1 MLCLL
6 ERNLLEPKQTLDF
19 RRKTK
24 TMILRLV
31 SETKLLNSFN
41 ELPHCICNVLY
52 LIGAVKMLKRAF
64 KILCN
69 RHTYCCCILP
79 YNIKNNSLAL
89 VEIYRWYC
97 KGIWK
102 WNNIS
107 LRGVFAFTLNKIF
120 RYNKKETH
128 NNQPVFQKGHFKL
141 FYSHLISRLMPYVY
155 KLYFY
160 TVCYILHFYTPWNKH
175 YNMLSSVLKCSLT
188 LRGEYISG
196 S

>member
-1 MLCLL
+1 MGWVSLMLCLL

-31 SETKLLNSFN
+31 SETKLLNSFY

-97 KGIWK
+97 KGI
-102 WNNIS
+102 
-107 LRGVFAFTLNKIF
+107 
-120 RYNKKETH
+120 
-128 NNQPVFQKGHFKL
+128 
-141 FYSHLISRLMPYVY
+141 
-155 KLYFY
+155 
-160 TVCYILHFYTPWNKH
+160 
-175 YNMLSSVLKCSLT
+175 
-188 LRGEYISG
+188 
-196 S
+196 